1 MAAIRIAT
9 AAMTAITITSTVTNQ
24 PIFLPFPK
32 SSSNSAMSKS
42 NSNPKRSKGRQKIEM
57 KKMTNESNLQVT
69 FSKRRTGLF
78 KKASEL
84 CTLCGAEVALVVFSP
99 SDKAFSYGHPNV
111 NAVID
116 RYMMKPQPPNSV
128 TTQFVEAQHRANER
142 ELNDHLSQINADIEI
157 EKLCNDEMNR
167 QRKEAQAQFWWASP
181 IEEIS
186 NVAQLHQL
194 KLALEDLKKS
204 VILKAQNQVVVSQ
217 GPTLSTNPN
226 SQLFSGGSSANNP
239 PFMLHQPPRPPPSQF
254 FPFPPQQQSF
264 EGGSSSENP
273 SLMHSMMMHHQG
285 GFNNMGGGYGF
296 STGFF

>member
-1 MAAIRIAT
+1 
-9 AAMTAITITSTVTNQ
+9 
-24 PIFLPFPK
+24 
-32 SSSNSAMSKS
+32 MSKS
-42 NSNPKRSKGRQKIEM
+42 NSNPRRSKGRQKIEM

-84 CTLCGAEVALVVFSP
+84 CTLCGAEVALIVFSP

-128 TTQFVEAQHRANER
+128 TTQLVEAQHRANER
-142 ELNDHLSQINADIEI
+142 ELNAHLSQINADMEI

-167 QRKEAQAQFWWASP
+167 QMKEAQAQFWWASP

-186 NVAQLHQL
+186 NAAQLQQL
-194 KLALEDLKKS
+194 KLALEELKKS
-204 VILKAQNQVVVSQ
+204 VILQAQNQHVSQ
-217 GPTLSTNPN
+217 APTLSTNPP
-226 SQLFSGGSSANNP
+226 SQLFACGSSSANNP
-239 PFMLHQPPRPPPSQF
+239 PFMLHHPPCLPPSQM

-273 SLMHSMMMHHQG
+273 SLMHSMMMHHPG

-296 STGFF
+296 SSGFF

>member
-1 MAAIRIAT
+1 
-9 AAMTAITITSTVTNQ
+9 
-24 PIFLPFPK
+24 
-32 SSSNSAMSKS
+32 MSKS
-42 NSNPKRSKGRQKIEM
+42 NSNPKKSKGRQKVEM

-84 CTLCGAEVALVVFSP
+84 CTLCGAEVALIVFSP

-111 NAVID
+111 STVID

-128 TTQFVEAQHRANER
+128 AIQFLEAQHRAKER
-142 ELNDHLSQINADIEI
+142 ELNDHLTQINADIEI
-157 EKLCNDEMNR
+157 EKVCNDEMNK

-181 IEEIS
+181 IEEI
-186 NVAQLHQL
+186 NNTTQLHQL
-194 KLALEDLKKS
+194 KLALEDLKS
-204 VILKAQNQVVVSQ
+204 VILQAQNQHVSQ
-217 GPTLSTNPN
+217 GPTLSTNQHP
-226 SQLFSGGSSANNP
+226 QLFSGGSSANNNP
-239 PFMLHQPPRPPPSQF
+239 PFMLHQPPCPPPSQF

-273 SLMHSMMMHHQG
+273 SIMHSMMMHHPS